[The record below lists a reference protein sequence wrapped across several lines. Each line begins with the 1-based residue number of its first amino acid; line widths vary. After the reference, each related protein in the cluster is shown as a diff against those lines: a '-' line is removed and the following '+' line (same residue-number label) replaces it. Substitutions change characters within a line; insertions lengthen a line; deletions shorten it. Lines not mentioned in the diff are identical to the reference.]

1 MFEAKQTSKAA
12 MIFSSIWLIAMAILA
27 PALKWHINIDEI
39 IKVALAINV
48 IWSPI
53 YLSIWL
59 DKFVGKHAD
68 KSASL
73 PTGGIEQ

>member
-1 MFEAKQTSKAA
+1 MPEAKQTSKAA
-12 MIFSSIWLIAMAILA
+12 MIFSTIWVIAMAILA
-27 PALKWHINIDEI
+27 PALEWRITVDEI
-39 IKVALAINV
+39 IKVGLAVNV

-73 PTGGIEQ
+73 PTRSVE